1 MGTDAGTPANM
12 HGRNAQECVLMAA
25 EIGMKPADVIHSTT
39 LNAARLIR
47 QEEHLGSLE
56 EGKFADIVACREDPL
71 KDIAALTRLALVMK
85 GGTVCRNDI

>member
-1 MGTDAGTPANM
+1 M
-12 HGRNAQECVLMAA
+12 HGLNTQECVLMAE

-47 QEEHLGSLE
+47 QDANLGSLD
-56 EGKFADIVACREDPL
+56 EGKFADIVACRDNPL

-85 GGTVCRNDI
+85 GGTVYRNDI